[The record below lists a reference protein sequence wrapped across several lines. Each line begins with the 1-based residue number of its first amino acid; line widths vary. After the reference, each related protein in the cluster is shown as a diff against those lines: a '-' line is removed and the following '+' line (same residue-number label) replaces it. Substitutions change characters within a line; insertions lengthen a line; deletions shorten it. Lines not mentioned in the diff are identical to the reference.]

1 MLRKDGQQRYLTVF
15 RGYMEVSDDKVTVLA
30 EVAEDMAD
38 IDSDRA
44 GSARDRALERLRTG
58 DAQAVD
64 FDRASAALQRALVRL
79 QVCARRG

>member
-30 EVAEDMAD
+30 EVAEDMAE
-38 IDSDRA
+38 IDPERA
-44 GSARDRALERLRTG
+44 GSARDRALERLRSG
-58 DAQAVD
+58 DAQVVD

-79 QVCARRG
+79 QVSARRG